1 MDFWTAFQN
10 NTVAILMIVIIGVG
24 GWVFTTWLRI
34 KNGYPLEDSWGRKV
48 MPAGP
53 KVDEHTKHKAQT
65 DANTD
70 RIERLEQRVRVLE
83 RIATDKGAGLAAE
96 IEGLRNEPL
105 N

>member
-10 NTVAILMIVIIGVG
+10 NTVPILMIVMTGVG

-48 MPAGP
+48 MPSGP
-53 KVDEHTKHKAQT
+53 KPEEQAKHKAQT

-83 RIATDKGAGLAAE
+83 RIATDKGAGLADE
-96 IEGLRNEPL
+96 IERLRNEPL